1 MSHVVPTFNWLQDA
15 VGFLQM
21 LNGLSHQL
29 FLAKPDVVNMM
40 HEEEMVVPLPQ
51 TEFQASLPRDGNS
64 PQLLPPPKKS
74 MLRKLKK
81 KNTSE
86 HKRKKETEQV
96 QRIRG
101 IGRVRFRRQV
111 LSRTAL
117 WPESG
122 NHFDG
127 CLQSKIRK

>member
-1 MSHVVPTFNWLQDA
+1 
-15 VGFLQM
+15 
-21 LNGLSHQL
+21 
-29 FLAKPDVVNMM
+29 
-40 HEEEMVVPLPQ
+40 MVVPLPQ

-64 PQLLPPPKKS
+64 PRLLPPPKKS

-101 IGRVRFRRQV
+101 IGWYR
-111 LSRTAL
+111 
-117 WPESG
+117 
-122 NHFDG
+122 
-127 CLQSKIRK
+127 